1 MPDVKGGNV
10 MACEE
15 LTAERM
21 LSVTYD
27 MFALHRLPITERIE
41 LYRQLFTKEDMARM
55 SNLAACCRNSKE
67 EVTA

>member
-1 MPDVKGGNV
+1 MH
-10 MACEE
+10 CEE

-41 LYRQLFTKEDMARM
+41 LYRQLFTKEDMAHM
-55 SNLAACCRNSKE
+55 SNLGARCRNTEE
-67 EVTA
+67 EVSA

>member
-1 MPDVKGGNV
+1 MHY
-10 MACEE
+10 EE

-41 LYRQLFTKEDMARM
+41 LYRQLFTKEDIDRM
-55 SNLAACCRNSKE
+55 SNLAARCRNTE
-67 EVTA
+67 GDVAA